1 MDKVSILVPVFN
13 EEKTII
19 KVLETLQ
26 GHRFLKIN
34 LEKEIIILLDI
45 RSNDGTKTKIENFL
59 KKNHNFAKLYEI
71 SKPGKGYA
79 IKYGFEKAT
88 GKFILIQ
95 DADLEYDVNDYE
107 KLLTPLFENQTNF
120 VLGIRFNKED
130 DSPWK
135 MRKIKNEEL
144 YGFFLNLGGITINT
158 IMNILYNVK
167 IKDQATMFKVF
178 NIKIL
183 EGIKLETNHFETEV
197 EFLCK
202 LFKKKIY
209 PLQIPVN
216 YRARSKAE
224 GKKISFFRD
233 GISFLKVLFKY
244 RFFN

>member
-13 EEKTII
+13 EQNTII
-19 KVLETLQ
+19 NVLDNLKS
-26 GHRFLKIN
+26 HNFLNIN
-34 LEKEIIILLDI
+34 LQKEIIILLDV
-45 RSNDGTKTKIENFL
+45 RSNDGTKGKIENFL
-59 KKNHNFAKLYEI
+59 KKNDNFAKLFMI

-95 DADLEYDVNDYE
+95 DADLEYDINDYE
-107 KLLTPLFENQTNF
+107 KLLSPLYKNETNF
-120 VLGIRFNKED
+120 VLGIRFNKGD

-144 YGFFLNLGGITINT
+144 YGFFLNLGGIIINA

-167 IKDQATMFKVF
+167 IKDQATMYKVF

-183 EGIKLETNHFETEV
+183 EGIKLESNHFETEV
-197 EFLCK
+197 ELLCK

-209 PLQIPVN
+209 PLQIPIN
-216 YRARSKAE
+216 YKARSKAE
-224 GKKISFFRD
+224 GKKINFFRD
-233 GISFLKVLFKY
+233 GISFLKVLLKY